1 MPNNNRKFNLKLVG
15 FSHIEQALVAGI
27 CKLSQ
32 VRADRVSSDSYQFY
46 IVDMDFSPDI
56 HIYVINTD
64 VPDTLKIRRWIQT
77 AQPNAAVIL
86 VGKVLQEASRANEY
100 PLGRDR
106 LGGLLLRLLDD
117 IITKQRASQATAIP
131 AKTCL
136 VVDDSELM
144 RTQMKLLLDE
154 HHLSAEFAPDAET
167 ALRIVREKH
176 YDLIFL
182 DVMLPEMDGYK
193 ACKLLKSNP
202 TTRVTPVVMLTS
214 KRSPFNKMHGAL
226 VGCDR
231 YLTKPVDPGKVRD
244 VLAQYALIE
253 LIE

>member
-1 MPNNNRKFNLKLVG
+1 MPNNGKFNLKLVG
-15 FSHIEQALVAGI
+15 FSHVEQALVAGI

-32 VRADRVSSDSYQFY
+32 VRAGKVSSSSYQFY

-64 VPDTLKIRRWIQT
+64 APDAPTIRRWIKT
-77 AQPNAAVIL
+77 AQPGAAVIL
-86 VGKVLQEASRANEY
+86 VGKVLQEANRANEY
-100 PLGRDR
+100 PLSRDR

-117 IITKQRASQATAIP
+117 IITKRLENQAAAIP
-131 AKTCL
+131 PKTCL

-144 RTQMKLLLDE
+144 RTQIKLLLDE
-154 HHLSAEFAPDAET
+154 HRLGVEFAPDAET
-167 ALRIVREKH
+167 ALKMVLGKR

-202 TTRVTPVVMLTS
+202 MTRATPVVMLTS

-244 VLAQYALIE
+244 VLVQYALIE